1 MEKSRAFL
9 LAREYNYYV
18 FKNLTSRNAYV
29 LYHIVICLAAFI
41 LLVGLFVMLHMGQKT
56 KEDLK
61 NSLLVRA
68 QNAALF
74 VDPDAIRL
82 MQGNESDTLLPE
94 YIELK
99 RKLTALREINPDVRF
114 IYIMGYNGTNLFF
127 YVDSEDPTSEDY
139 SPPGQ
144 EYPEASAE
152 ELIGY
157 FSNDSYVI
165 GPVSD
170 RWGTWV
176 SAMAPIIDS
185 TTGTRVGVVGVD
197 LSADDYEG
205 QLIFVRGAIIAIAIL
220 IASLIL
226 VFGLYIR
233 KSMQHMYALSQKNE
247 KLETTKG
254 ELEKIQKLVQLGKW
268 RWTPKSAFVSFDDT
282 MHELTGVPKDKKV
295 TYPYFQSILLPEDR
309 TVLDD
314 ALAKANAEGVDDFT
328 VVYHVTRQTDN
339 ALVTIKSACTIERS
353 GSDGVTAVTGT
364 AQELECSV

>member
-1 MEKSRAFL
+1 M
-9 LAREYNYYV
+9 
-18 FKNLTSRNAYV
+18 FKNLTSRNAYL
-29 LYHIVICLAAFI
+29 LYHIVISLATFI
-41 LLVGLFVMLHMGQKT
+41 LLVGLFLMLHLGQKT
-56 KEDLK
+56 KDDLK

-74 VDPDAIRL
+74 VDPSTIYSL
-82 MQGNESDTLLPE
+82 KGNSNDLAKPE
-94 YIELK
+94 YQRLK
-99 RKLTALREINPDVRF
+99 EKLTALRKINPDVRF
-114 IYIMGYNGTNLFF
+114 IYIMGYNGANLFF
-127 YVDSEDPTSEDY
+127 YVDSEDPLSDDY

-144 EYPEASAE
+144 KYPEATPE

-157 FSNDSYVI
+157 FSNSSYVV
-165 GPVSD
+165 GPSED
-170 RWGTWV
+170 RWGNWV
-176 SAMAPIIDS
+176 TAYAPILDK
-185 TTGTRVGVVGVD
+185 TTGSRVAVVGVD

-205 QLIFVRGAIIAIAIL
+205 QLIFVRGTIIAISIL
-220 IASLIL
+220 IASLIF

-233 KSMQHMYALSQKNE
+233 KSMQHMYVLNQKNE
-247 KLETTKG
+247 KLQSTKT

-282 MHELTGVPKDKKV
+282 MHELTGVPVDKKV

-309 TVLDD
+309 SVLDD
-314 ALAKANAEGVDDFT
+314 ALAKANAEGKDEFT

-353 GSDGVTAVTGT
+353 GSEGVTAVSGT

>member
-1 MEKSRAFL
+1 MEKSWAFL
-9 LAREYNYYV
+9 FAGEYNINV

-29 LYHIVICLAAFI
+29 LYHGVICLAAFI
-41 LLVGLFVMLHMGQKT
+41 LLVGLFVMLKMGQDT
-56 KEDLK
+56 KEELK
-61 NSLLVRA
+61 QGLLIRA

-74 VDPDAIRL
+74 VNPNHIRA
-82 MQGNESDTLLPE
+82 MQGNESDLLLPE
-94 YIELK
+94 YIQLK
-99 RKLTALREINPDVRF
+99 EKLIALREINPDVRF
-114 IYIMGYNGTNLFF
+114 IYIMGYNGEHLFF

-165 GPVSD
+165 GPTED
-170 RWGTWV
+170 RWGGWV
-176 SAMAPIIDS
+176 SAMAPIIDT

-205 QLIFVRGAIIAIAIL
+205 QLIFVRGTIIAISIL
-220 IASLIL
+220 IASLIFVL
-226 VFGLYIR
+226 GLYLR
-233 KSMQHMYALSQKNE
+233 KSMQHIYALNQKNE
-247 KLETTKG
+247 KLESTKG

-268 RWTPKSAFVSFDDT
+268 RWTPLSAFVSFDDT
-282 MHELTGVPKDKKV
+282 MHEITGVPKDKKV

-309 TVLDD
+309 NALDD
-314 ALAKANAEGVDDFT
+314 ALAKANADGKDEFT
-328 VVYHVTRQTDN
+328 VVYHLTRQTDN
-339 ALVTIKSACTIERS
+339 ALVTIKSSCTIERS
-353 GSDGVTAVTGT
+353 GSDGVTAVSGT